1 MRCAMPPTTPER
13 YAVVS
18 CHVERPLDD
27 RVWAAFARLQERRP
41 GGLEV
46 AALLRPPDADAGERD
61 EETWVRRAREAAARG
76 ALGHHTHF
84 TGPTHAR
91 PTQGDPAERVRR
103 EGAWLAERGVEPT
116 LFCGGGWYTDRSVA
130 TACAKL
136 GYADLTP
143 RSRRPPYLPDGAAW
157 AQLDVPARV
166 ALGDLPLC
174 VVPTSH
180 GIGDLTRALVR
191 RSVPPRVHAYFHDTD
206 LVDPRRRALI
216 VVVLGLLGRRL
227 PATSLETVVAG
238 AQGHAPLVEWD
249 AVARGEAADP
259 RA

>member
-1 MRCAMPPTTPER
+1 MRSAMPPTTTER

-27 RVWAAFARLQERRP
+27 RVWAAFAGLQERRP

-84 TGPTHAR
+84 TSPTHAR
-91 PTQGDPAERVRR
+91 PTRGDPAERVRR
-103 EGAWLAERGVEPT
+103 EGAWLGERGVEPT

-130 TACAKL
+130 TACAEL

-143 RSRRPPYLPDGAAW
+143 RATRPPYLPDGAAW
-157 AQLDVPARV
+157 AQLHDPARIAV
-166 ALGDLPLC
+166 GELTLC
-174 VVPTSH
+174 AVPTSH
-180 GIGDLTRALVR
+180 GIGDLVRALAR
-191 RSVPPRVHAYFHDTD
+191 RRLPPRVHAYFHDTD
-206 LVDPRRRALI
+206 LVDPRRRAL
-216 VVVLGLLGRRL
+216 VVAALALLGRRR
-227 PATSLETVVAG
+227 PATSLETVVAVTRG
-238 AQGHAPLVEWD
+238 DAPLVEWD